1 MTMRW
6 DPVLTAAVARELS
19 EALSGE
25 RLKAIFVDRGAG
37 TLHAYFGRATLLAD
51 LDPSRVGL
59 DIREA
64 ADPPEGARTFPC
76 RLSTVEALP
85 DERILV
91 LVLPRVRGR
100 GGVVRIVLEM
110 VPNRGNATVVEGDD
124 WTVRH
129 VLTDRGGARTP
140 RVGRPY
146 PLPDSTRRGLE
157 SPLSLEEWRDLLG
170 LVEPRARKGAL
181 LRHVALASPVNAA
194 VLLGD
199 AVDGGGDTDTGT
211 DSGQATD
218 GDELAL
224 AAGHGFWMHLLEIG
238 LGSASAEAY
247 VVQCPW
253 GPQPYPVCLPGYE
266 CEPSQSL
273 LDAIREV
280 RATLGTAT
288 GLIPSGLTGALED
301 ALSLSSK
308 RTAKLRAELERAP
321 DSQLLRGTGDLILAH
336 LQQVPKGASEV
347 ALPGFDGEKA
357 TIILDPALAPQ
368 QNAARYYDRAG
379 RAERAR
385 KRLPDL
391 IRQSLDKEVA
401 LAELSARVG
410 AGTATEEEIRRAL
423 PERELRARTPQGE
436 TVPGLPYRVYRTSGG
451 LEVRVGRGSG
461 FNDDLTF
468 RHSRPDDIWLHA
480 RDSAGAHVILRWNGQ
495 GAPPARDLHEAAV
508 LAALNSKSRTS
519 GSVPVDWT
527 HRKYVRKP
535 RKSLPGSVVPDRVK
549 TLFVAP
555 DATLSD
561 RLRE

>member
-157 SPLSLEEWRDLLG
+157 APLSLEEWRDLLG
-170 LVEPRARKGAL
+170 LVEPRARKGPL

-288 GLIPSGLTGALED
+288 GLIPSGLTGGPGRRPLPLEQ
-301 ALSLSSK
+301 AYGQAPSRTRASARSSAAQGDG
-308 RTAKLRAELERAP
+308 RPDPGPPSAGAERCVRGGAPRIRRRESDHNPGSGAGPPAERGP
-321 DSQLLRGTGDLILAH
+321 LLRQGRPRRT
-336 LQQVPKGASEV
+336 
-347 ALPGFDGEKA
+347 GEK
-357 TIILDPALAPQ
+357 
-368 QNAARYYDRAG
+368 
-379 RAERAR
+379 
-385 KRLPDL
+385 
-391 IRQSLDKEVA
+391 
-401 LAELSARVG
+401 
-410 AGTATEEEIRRAL
+410 TA
-423 PERELRARTPQGE
+423 
-436 TVPGLPYRVYRTSGG
+436 
-451 LEVRVGRGSG
+451 
-461 FNDDLTF
+461 
-468 RHSRPDDIWLHA
+468 SRPDPPEPGQGGGAGRTLGTGRSRNGHGKK
-480 RDSAGAHVILRWNGQ
+480 RSAGL
-495 GAPPARDLHEAAV
+495 
-508 LAALNSKSRTS
+508 SRKESYELGHHRERPSPVCLTAS
-519 GSVPVDWT
+519 TGHRVGWRFAWDADRGST
-527 HRKYVRKP
+527 
-535 RKSLPGSVVPDRVK
+535 
-549 TLFVAP
+549 T
-555 DATLSD
+555 T
-561 RLRE
+561 